1 MDGIPIPEAM
11 TGNSLSL
18 ICSRIPLYS
27 SDVIYQFGV
36 CKKNSSAMNL
46 ALSGSPG
53 INTVSA
59 KSLALA
65 SMCGVGMLDIYSSP
79 FFYLDIFLRF

>member
-1 MDGIPIPEAM
+1 MDGIPMPEAM
-11 TGNSLSL
+11 TETLFPL
-18 ICSRIPLYS
+18 YVPVYPCIPLTLFTS
-27 SDVIYQFGV
+27 LASVRKF
-36 CKKNSSAMNL
+36 SAMNL

-59 KSLALA
+59 KSPALA

-79 FFYLDIFLRF
+79 FFYLDIFSVF